1 MATLIARKRNFET
14 PDTAPY
20 KRQVLV
26 SQLNADLGQPANP
39 KVLAPPTEAQPDAQ
53 SFVSTT
59 IPTTSGTIKKTN
71 VQIPYTRVVR
81 DPTHLGE
88 VAHPVF
94 VRAEYDGNKR
104 AAPVPELRMDTMAG
118 IDAVNAELAAKW
130 QDEQMWRVD
139 GVLLSTQNEMDP
151 ELQAKV
157 GNDEALT
164 DSTAALIALQ
174 GPTQMRNIFCSRP
187 LVGDLV
193 YLGLLRSPGGSTGYR
208 WVPFCSQH
216 LDMGYVPERPRAFQL
231 GFSGIVNRK
240 IEHVEFTDK
249 QRRRLCRA
257 VCLGRIMDTCPSPG
271 MIVVNVQL
279 REMSIDELGRRH
291 DEANTTVGTDPT
303 TGVETWT
310 YHGTIGSFCSMGI
323 SGTPMIVSPPPASSS
338 PPGWQPKDPT
348 PTSLADPELDAHD
361 RLSRAVNTAFALQ
374 PLQQLDDP
382 GAAQDAYLQGFLVQY
397 PSIPDA
403 GAGWSKAMLD
413 PEGWKELFASFGVA
427 AAASNATKPPQ
438 LAQLGITNETV
449 QADARANAMMRVAHW
464 LVVEAGV
471 VLKRYAD
478 NMQLP
483 AGPETQQ
490 ALQQLLLMLES
501 MFAAIQS
508 RETVPNVRA
517 RALGIVNATKSVVLG
532 TEPLDLAV
540 LKMAVVAAEAAEA
553 ILLATES

>member
-1 MATLIARKRNFET
+1 MATLLARKRNFET

-39 KVLAPPTEAQPDAQ
+39 KVLAPPTEAQPTAQ
-53 SFVSTT
+53 SFVSV
-59 IPTTSGTIKKTN
+59 PTTSATIKKTN

-88 VAHPVF
+88 VARPVF
-94 VRAEYDGNKR
+94 VRAEYEGNKR
-104 AAPVPELRMDTMAG
+104 MAAVPELRMDTVAG

-130 QDEQMWRVD
+130 QDEKLWRVD

-164 DSTAALIALQ
+164 DSTAALVALQ

-187 LVGDLV
+187 LVGDHV

-216 LDMGYVPERPRAFQL
+216 LDMAYVPERPRAFQL

-291 DEANTTVGTDPT
+291 DEANTTVGIDPS

-310 YHGTIGSFCSMGI
+310 YHGTIGSFCTMGI
-323 SGTPMIVSPPPASSS
+323 SGTPMKATPPSSS
-338 PPGWQPKDPT
+338 ATPPPGWQPKDPT
-348 PTSLADPELDAHD
+348 PTTLANPELGAHD
-361 RLSRAVNTAFALQ
+361 RLSQAVNTAFALQ
-374 PLQQLDDP
+374 PLQQLD
-382 GAAQDAYLQGFLVQY
+382 ANVAQDAYLQGFLARY
-397 PSIPDA
+397 TGIPEA
-403 GAGWSKAMLD
+403 GAGWSNAMLD
-413 PEGWKELFASFGVA
+413 PEEWKGLFASFGVA
-427 AAASNATKPPQ
+427 AAAASATNASQ
-438 LAQLGITNETV
+438 LVKLGITGKTA
-449 QADARANAMMRVAHW
+449 QADARENAMMRVAHW
-464 LVVEAGV
+464 LVVETGF

-478 NMQLP
+478 NLQLP
-483 AGPETQQ
+483 AGPETQR

-501 MFAAIQS
+501 MFAVIQAE
-508 RETVPNVRA
+508 ETEPNVRA
-517 RALGIVNATKSVVLG
+517 RALSIVNATKSVVLG
-532 TEPLDLAV
+532 TEPVDLAV

-553 ILLATES
+553 VLLAAQ